1 MRRVIPQDTQRAIRR
16 DYAERDG
23 NGYRYN
29 LDEVARRNG
38 VSVHYACKVAKNWG
52 LRRYCIRGR
61 SVRALG
67 GIV

>member
-1 MRRVIPQDTQRAIRR
+1 VRRVIPVEIQRAIRR
-16 DYAERDG
+16 DYAEIEG
-23 NGYRYN
+23 NGYRYSVG
-29 LDEVARRNG
+29 EVAQRNG

-67 GIV
+67 GVV

>member
-1 MRRVIPQDTQRAIRR
+1 MRKVISVETQRSIRR
-16 DYAERDG
+16 DYAELDG
-23 NGYRYN
+23 NGYKYSVG
-29 LDEVARRNG
+29 EVAERNG
-38 VSVHYACKVAKNWG
+38 VSVHYATKVAKNWG